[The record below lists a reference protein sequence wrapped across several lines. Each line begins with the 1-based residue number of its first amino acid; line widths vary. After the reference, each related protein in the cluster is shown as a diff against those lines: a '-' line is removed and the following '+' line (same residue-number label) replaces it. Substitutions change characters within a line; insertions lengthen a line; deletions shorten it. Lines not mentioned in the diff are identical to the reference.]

1 MRKTLLSSLLLL
13 GSLGSASAQDW
24 TIDVYGGLGADNSLL
39 WDGDAFDTGN
49 ATAFGLGVYKTA
61 LLDGFAIGV
70 DVMASDAD
78 YIGDTDSIS
87 ATSVMLA
94 SRYALPI
101 SDSLSATFGAGL
113 GAMAVSYNVGQES
126 NGYTDVSKTVAGG
139 QAEIGLSYQVANS
152 PAVFGAVK
160 YQAPFGD
167 VEFDDGLGLVIEY
180 NSTSLLFG
188 LSFRM

>member
-1 MRKTLLSSLLLL
+1 
-13 GSLGSASAQDW
+13 
-24 TIDVYGGLGADNSLL
+24 
-39 WDGDAFDTGN
+39 
-49 ATAFGLGVYKTA
+49 
-61 LLDGFAIGV
+61 
-70 DVMASDAD
+70 
-78 YIGDTDSIS
+78 
-87 ATSVMLA
+87 MLA

-126 NGYTDVSKTVAGG
+126 SGYTDVSKTVAGG
-139 QAEIGLSYQVANS
+139 QAEIGLSYQVANG
-152 PAVFGAVK
+152 PAVFVAVK

-167 VEFDDGLGLVIEY
+167 VEFDDGLVIEY